1 MKVKMIV
8 EYDCIGNL
16 TEDENEELNGNYEIN
31 GIEENSEN
39 NFGVLSESNLNNL
52 AKQIDFKTL
61 DKKTEPAFG
70 LGDALK
76 TSMFIIDEF
85 KNFTTDNYKFDILI
99 DGKLNNELEQK
110 TLDIEIP
117 VTHIDKNAECKFNIK
132 ENKTANLNCKLNI
145 EQYRTYSNFS
155 FKVVDIDNDGSPIFL
170 SRINEIYLFNEGNGA
185 EKSINEDDNDHK
197 TLIIV
202 LSVIGG
208 VIVIAAIVTGIVV
221 YRIKKRRVNI
231 SEIDL
236 KVKDKNLPNVN
247 NDVVY
252 DSSQR
257 GIKKLDQLS

>member
-1 MKVKMIV
+1 
-8 EYDCIGNL
+8 
-16 TEDENEELNGNYEIN
+16 
-31 GIEENSEN
+31 
-39 NFGVLSESNLNNL
+39 
-52 AKQIDFKTL
+52 
-61 DKKTEPAFG
+61 
-70 LGDALK
+70 
-76 TSMFIIDEF
+76 MFIIDEF

-117 VTHIDKNAECKFNIK
+117 VTQIDKNAECKFNIK
-132 ENKTANLNCKLNI
+132 ENRTANLNCKLNI

-257 GIKKLDQLS
+257 GIKKLSQLS